1 MTLARLTFWLGVIA
15 LLLAGLT
22 DFTGH
27 HLVNIGP
34 GMTGAGRVLPALLL
48 GGALAFYGVAGIS
61 WLLIRRNEN
70 SCRSAWT
77 FVSRVSLQVPKGR
90 RQWCLI
96 ILGCL
101 LIVLVFDL
109 PGFVHGFFRL
119 DDFEY
124 LRVVRQENVF
134 RQLLLPHGG
143 HSIPLFR
150 GEIFALA
157 TVSGPSSPL
166 FNLVNLATCVAVLAA
181 GCWLLAELGVGWLG
195 LATFVCLN
203 WFWPGWGEFTAGY
216 YCMLGYVQG
225 LALGFAAVAA
235 LLRAAATD
243 SRRWLALA
251 FVLTGAALGLGLASA
266 WVFPALGVFAAAA
279 LPTRADTAS
288 WLRPFVIGILILGL
302 VFAAWNLAVF
312 RHGGFLGS
320 PVGGPFNLV
329 AILSSLESGVGGVML
344 FTLLPVQA
352 GSLNTLGLVY
362 GLEITAIGLGLWIA
376 FRLAGRLGGTDR
388 RLLSALTATL
398 LVQIAMVAIAR
409 RPLLA
414 GFYWPPKWTAMAHCT
429 FVMIVAFAL
438 DRRLRCSPDGGGP
451 AWKWASVAFL
461 LGIWAAFAT
470 PRLLDAMGAPVSRA
484 NNVRGAISRRADF
497 GRLSASIERL
507 ALAMRQRPVVLPPC
521 PADRFNGVFPR
532 LEGYSLSQVACA
544 LPADLI
550 RIAPQPRPPAPQMR
564 AIIAAIPD
572 LRRLYPEVTP

>member
-1 MTLARLTFWLGVIA
+1 VTLVRLTFRLGVLA
-15 LLLAGLT
+15 LLLASLT
-22 DFTGH
+22 DIAA
-27 HLVNIGP
+27 HLLVHAGP

-48 GGALAFYGVAGIS
+48 GGALAFCCVAGIL
-61 WLLIRRNEN
+61 WLLIRSNEN

-77 FVSRVSLQVPKGR
+77 LVCRISLQVPGGR
-90 RQWCLI
+90 RQWSLI

-101 LIVLVFDL
+101 LVVLAFDL
-109 PGFVHGFFRL
+109 SGFVHGFFRL

-124 LRVVRQENVF
+124 LRVVRQENIF

-157 TVSGPSSPL
+157 SVSSPSPPL
-166 FNLVNLATCVAVLAA
+166 FNLVNLTTCAALLAA

-195 LATFVCLN
+195 LVAFVCLN

-216 YCMLGYVQG
+216 YCMLGYIQG
-225 LALGFAAVAA
+225 LTLGFAALAA

-251 FVLTGAALGLGLASA
+251 FVLTGAALGLGLTSA
-266 WVFPALGVFAAAA
+266 WVFPALGVFVAAV
-279 LPTRADTAS
+279 LPARAVAVS
-288 WLRPFVIGILILGL
+288 WSRPFVIGILMLGL
-302 VFAAWNLAVF
+302 AFAAWNLAVF
-312 RHGGFLGS
+312 RHGGFLGPS
-320 PVGGPFNLV
+320 DGGPLNLV
-329 AILSSLESGVGGVML
+329 TILSSLESGVGGVML
-344 FTLLPVQA
+344 FTFLPVQA
-352 GSLNTLGLVY
+352 GSLNTFGLVY
-362 GLEITAIGLGLWIA
+362 GLEIAAIGLGIWIA
-376 FRLAGRLGGTDR
+376 FRLAARLGRADR

-451 AWKWASVAFL
+451 AWNWAAAAFL
-461 LGIWAAFAT
+461 LGVWAAFAT

-484 NNVRGAISRRADF
+484 NNVRDAISRRADF

-507 ALAMRQRPVVLPPC
+507 ALVMRQRPVVLPPC
-521 PADRFNGVFPR
+521 LPDRFNRVFPR
-532 LEGYSLSQVACA
+532 LEGYSLSQIACA

-550 RIAPQPRPPAPQMR
+550 QIAPQSGPPSAPLR
-564 AIIAAIPD
+564 VFIADIPD
-572 LRRLYPEVTP
+572 LRQLYPDAVP

>member
-1 MTLARLTFWLGVIA
+1 VTLTRLTFWLGVIA
-15 LLLAGLT
+15 LLLAGLA
-22 DFTGH
+22 DFAGH
-27 HLVNIGP
+27 HLVNAGP

-48 GGALAFYGVAGIS
+48 GCALAFYCASGIS
-61 WLLIRRNEN
+61 WLLIRRNEHF
-70 SCRSAWT
+70 CRATWT
-77 FVSRVSLQVPKGR
+77 IVSRVSLQVPKGR
-90 RQWCLI
+90 RPWCLM

-109 PGFVHGFFRL
+109 SGFVHGFFRL

-134 RQLLLPHGG
+134 HQLLLPHGG

-157 TVSGPSSPL
+157 IVSGPSPPL
-166 FNLVNLATCVAVLAA
+166 FNLVNLTTCVALLAA

-195 LATFVCLN
+195 LAAFICLN
-203 WFWPGWGEFTAGY
+203 WLWPGWGEFTAGY

-225 LALGFAAVAA
+225 LTLGFAAVAA
-235 LLRAAATD
+235 LLRAVATD

-251 FVLTGAALGLGLASA
+251 FVLTGAALGLGLTSA

-279 LPTRADTAS
+279 LPTRAAAAS
-288 WLRPFVIGILILGL
+288 WLRPFVTGILILGL
-302 VFAAWNLAVF
+302 AFTAWNLAVF

-352 GSLNTLGLVY
+352 GSLNTFGLVY

-451 AWKWASVAFL
+451 AWKWAAATVL
-461 LGIWAAFAT
+461 VGIWAAFAT

-484 NNVRGAISRRADF
+484 NNVRGAISRHADF
-497 GRLSASIERL
+497 DRLSASIERL
-507 ALAMRQRPVVLPPC
+507 ALLLQQRPVILPPC

-572 LRRLYPEVTP
+572 LRRLYPDVAP